1 MHWHTKSIVIRI
13 DKNRFQRSNY
23 LKAETS
29 ICSWT
34 SWKQRG
40 KRMKKHLRW
49 RETLLRKSIWV
60 ESENPCPPQQTLQF
74 YHPALFISKL
84 PPLSINLA
92 FLSVPGLVHGFILVW
107 QHSSC
112 PYPGCLEIPANDWTD
127 PPPAWFY
134 HRFQGFFISR
144 QNCLHS
150 SPPPQVQT
158 THAGF
163 LSILKHIKKII
174 PKLSETKLLNPT
186 TFNIVTVNAILS
198 NYWRCTSTNSR
209 ENPNGLSWS

>member
-1 MHWHTKSIVIRI
+1 M
-13 DKNRFQRSNY
+13 
-23 LKAETS
+23 
-29 ICSWT
+29 
-34 SWKQRG
+34 
-40 KRMKKHLRW
+40 
-49 RETLLRKSIWV
+49 ETLLKINSSGIRKSSPGPTDSSV
-60 ESENPCPPQQTLQF
+60 LSPNTFHFKASASF
-74 YHPALFISKL
+74 YKSCISFR
-84 PPLSINLA
+84 SC
-92 FLSVPGLVHGFILVW
+92 FFFILVW

-158 THAGF
+158 TQAGF
-163 LSILKHIKKII
+163 LSMLKHFERII
-174 PKLSETKLLNPT
+174 PKLSETKLLNLT
-186 TFNIVTVNAILS
+186 TFNIVRVNAILS

>member
-1 MHWHTKSIVIRI
+1 MKIVFRGATIWR
-13 DKNRFQRSNY
+13 
-23 LKAETS
+23 LKPAFALGQVENKEENGWRNIFAE
-29 ICSWT
+29 
-34 SWKQRG
+34 G
-40 KRMKKHLRW
+40 KLCW
-49 RETLLRKSIWV
+49 
-60 ESENPCPPQQTLQF
+60 ENPSEWNPKILARLNRHFC
-74 YHPALFISKL
+74 FITRHISFQSFR
-84 PPLSINLA
+84 PLSINLA

-163 LSILKHIKKII
+163 LSILKHIKRI
-174 PKLSETKLLNPT
+174 NPQT
-186 TFNIVTVNAILS
+186 L
-198 NYWRCTSTNSR
+198 RD
-209 ENPNGLSWS
+209 

>member
-1 MHWHTKSIVIRI
+1 MKIVFRGAII
-13 DKNRFQRSNY
+13 WS
-23 LKAETS
+23 LKPAFTLGQVENKEENGWRNICAE
-29 ICSWT
+29 
-34 SWKQRG
+34 G
-40 KRMKKHLRW
+40 KLCW
-49 RETLLRKSIWV
+49 
-60 ESENPCPPQQTLQF
+60 ENPSEWNPKILARLNRHFC
-74 YHPALFISKL
+74 FITRHISFQSFR
-84 PPLSINLA
+84 PLSINLA
-92 FLSVPGLVHGFILVW
+92 FLSVPGLVPGFILVW

-158 THAGF
+158 TQAGF
-163 LSILKHIKKII
+163 LSMKHIKRII
-174 PKLSETKLLNPT
+174 PKLTETKLLNLT
-186 TFNIVTVNAILS
+186 TFNIVTVNALLS
-198 NYWRCTSTNSR
+198 NYWRCPSTNSR